1 MKVLVL
7 GGRGF
12 IGRYAVRALIAR
24 GHDVTIGTRKKR
36 GASSVAQLAYTTIS
50 LHKVTRC
57 VDWCDVVKPFDAVV
71 NCVGI
76 LRPRFRE
83 SYDEIHHWAPYRI
96 AKACAVYAKRF
107 VHVSALGLT
116 DNAESEFLRS
126 KLAGEFAI
134 AESKADYSIVRPS
147 ILDGKDGFG
156 SRWIRRVA
164 NWPIHFVPRDAR
176 GMLAPLAVEDLGEAI
191 AKLSEIRN
199 EPRYREVDLG
209 GRDER
214 TMSVYLL
221 AMRDEKLAPP
231 KVVHVPAIFVR
242 ALSHV
247 CDFLHV
253 TPLSWAHVQLMRRD
267 NRPDINLLP
276 ELLGREPRRVGK
288 LVVSGARL
296 GATHD
301 RPGVSHDRFS
311 ARSDLVPS
319 AGAD

>member
-12 IGRYAVRALIAR
+12 IGRYAVRALLAR
-24 GHDVTIGTRKKR
+24 GHDVTVGTRKKR
-36 GASSVAQLAYTTIS
+36 RASSLPELSYASVL
-50 LHKVTRC
+50 LHKVSRC
-57 VDWCDVVKPFDAVV
+57 IDWCDIVKPFDAVV

-83 SYDEIHHWAPYRI
+83 SYDEIHHWAPYRV
-96 AKACAVYAKRF
+96 AKACAVYGKRF

-134 AESKADYSIVRPS
+134 AESNADYSIVRPS
-147 ILDGKDGFG
+147 ILDGRDGFG

-164 NWPIHFVPRDAR
+164 NWPIHFVPNDAR

-191 AKLSEIRN
+191 ARLAEVRD

-214 TMSVYLL
+214 TIGVYLL
-221 AMRDEKLAPP
+221 AMRDENLAAP
-231 KVVHVPAIFVR
+231 KRINVPAWLVR
-242 ALSHV
+242 ATSHV
-247 CDFLHV
+247 CDLLHV

-267 NRPDINLLP
+267 NRPEINLLP

-288 LVVSGARL
+288 LVVSELRSRHDGFGAR
-296 GATHD
+296 G
-301 RPGVSHDRFS
+301 
-311 ARSDLVPS
+311 DLVPG

>member
-12 IGRYAVRALIAR
+12 IGRYTVRSLLAR
-24 GHDVTIGTRKKR
+24 GHEVTVGTRKKR
-36 GASSVAQLAYTTIS
+36 GACSVAGLSYATVS
-50 LHKVTRC
+50 LHRVMRV
-57 VDWCDVVKPFDAVV
+57 VDWCDVVKPYDAIV

-83 SYDEIHHWAPYRI
+83 SYDEIHHWAPYRM
-96 AKACAVYAKRF
+96 ARACAIFGKRF
-107 VHVSALGLT
+107 VHVSALGLS
-116 DNAESEFLRS
+116 DNAKSEFLRS

-164 NWPIHFVPRDAR
+164 NWPVQFVPADAI
-176 GMLAPLAVEDLGEAI
+176 GMLAPLAVEDLGDAI
-191 AKLSEIRN
+191 ARLVEIRD
-199 EPRYREVDLG
+199 EPRFREVDLG

-214 TMSVYLL
+214 TMATLL
-221 AMRDEKLAPP
+221 IALREEGLPMPKQIPVPGWLTRLA
-231 KVVHVPAIFVR
+231 
-242 ALSHV
+242 SHV
-247 CDFLHV
+247 CDLLHA

-267 NRPDINLLP
+267 NRPEINLLP
-276 ELLGREPRRVGK
+276 ELLGREPRRIG
-288 LVVSGARL
+288 RL
-296 GATHD
+296 WVHPLSTNTGGSRHHGTGS
-301 RPGVSHDRFS
+301 RG
-311 ARSDLVPS
+311 DLVPG

>member
-12 IGRYAVRALIAR
+12 IGRYAVRALLAR
-24 GHDVTIGTRKKR
+24 GHEVTVGTRKKR
-36 GASSVAQLAYTTIS
+36 RVSSVAALSYATVS
-50 LHKVTRC
+50 LHKVGRC
-57 VDWCDVVKPFDAVV
+57 VDWCDIVKPFDTVV

-83 SYDEIHHWAPYRI
+83 SYDEIHHWAPYRV
-96 AKACAVYAKRF
+96 AKACAVYGKRF
-107 VHVSALGLT
+107 VHVSALGLSDT
-116 DNAESEFLRS
+116 AESEFIRS

-134 AESKADYSIVRPS
+134 AESNADYSIVRPS
-147 ILDGKDGFG
+147 VLDGKDGFG

-164 NWPIHFVPRDAR
+164 NWPIHFVPNDAR

-191 AKLSEIRN
+191 ARLAEIRD
-199 EPRYREVDLG
+199 EPRYRDVDLG

-214 TMSVYLL
+214 TMGAYLL
-221 AMRDEKLAPP
+221 AIRRNDLPMPTR
-231 KVVHVPAIFVR
+231 VNVPAFLVR

-247 CDFLHV
+247 CDALHA
-253 TPLSWAHVQLMRRD
+253 TPLSWGHVQLMRRD

-276 ELLGREPRRVGK
+276 ELLAREPMRVGK
-288 LVVSGARL
+288 LIVSDARRGSRVSPSHHGAGAR
-296 GATHD
+296 G
-301 RPGVSHDRFS
+301 
-311 ARSDLVPS
+311 DLVPS

>member
-12 IGRYAVRALIAR
+12 IGRYAVRALLAR
-24 GHDVTIGTRKKR
+24 GHEVTVGTRKKNGSTDER
-36 GASSVAQLAYTTIS
+36 VSYLSVA

-57 VDWCDVVKPFDAVV
+57 VDWCDIVKPFDAVV

-83 SYDEIHHWAPYRI
+83 TYDEIHHWAPYRI
-96 AKACAVYAKRF
+96 AKACAVYGKRF

-116 DNAESEFLRS
+116 DTAESEFIRS

-134 AESKADYSIVRPS
+134 AESNADYSIVRPS
-147 ILDGKDGFG
+147 ILDAADGFG

-164 NWPIHFVPRDAR
+164 DWPIHFVPNDAR

-191 AKLSEIRN
+191 ARLCEVRN
-199 EPRYREVDLG
+199 ESRYREVEFG

-214 TMSVYLL
+214 TMGVYLRAIRSATL
-221 AMRDEKLAPP
+221 AKPR
-231 KVVHVPAIFVR
+231 VVNVPACLVR
-242 ALSHV
+242 AASHV
-247 CDFLHV
+247 CDLLHA
-253 TPLSWAHVQLMRRD
+253 TPLSWGHVQLMRRD

-276 ELLGREPRRVGK
+276 ELLGREPKRVGK
-288 LVVSGARL
+288 LVVSGVDAGARQ
-296 GATHD
+296 
-301 RPGVSHDRFS
+301 DRFGT
-311 ARSDLVPS
+311 RGDFVPS

>member
-12 IGRYAVRALIAR
+12 IGRYAVRSLLSR
-24 GHDVTIGTRKKR
+24 GHEVTVGTRKKR
-36 GASSVAQLAYTTIS
+36 DASSVAELSYVSVS
-50 LHKVTRC
+50 LHKVSRC
-57 VDWCDVVKPFDAVV
+57 VDWCDIVKPFDAVV

-96 AKACAVYAKRF
+96 AKACAVYGKRF
-107 VHVSALGLT
+107 IHVSALGLSDT
-116 DNAESEFLRS
+116 AKSEFIRS

-134 AESKADYSIVRPS
+134 AESNADYSIVRPS

-164 NWPIHFVPRDAR
+164 NWPIHFVPSDAR

-191 AKLSEIRN
+191 ARLAEIRN

-214 TMSVYLL
+214 AMRVYLL
-221 AMRDEKLAPP
+221 AMRDEKLHAPNCIR
-231 KVVHVPAIFVR
+231 VPAWLVR
-242 ALSHV
+242 AASHV
-247 CDFLHV
+247 CDFLHI

-288 LVVSGARL
+288 LVVSERRPSHNGLGAR
-296 GATHD
+296 G
-301 RPGVSHDRFS
+301 
-311 ARSDLVPS
+311 DLVPG

>member
-12 IGRYAVRALIAR
+12 IGRYAVRSLLMR
-24 GHDVTIGTRKKR
+24 GHEVTVGTRKKR
-36 GASSVAQLAYTTIS
+36 RVSSVSELSYATVS
-50 LHKVTRC
+50 LHKIGRC
-57 VDWCDVVKPFDAVV
+57 IDWCDIVKPFDAVV

-96 AKACAVYAKRF
+96 AKACAVYGKRF
-107 VHVSALGLT
+107 IHVSALGLT

-147 ILDGKDGFG
+147 VLDGNDGFG

-164 NWPIHFVPRDAR
+164 NWPIHFVPSDAR

-191 AKLSEIRN
+191 ARLAEVRDES
-199 EPRYREVDLG
+199 RYREVDLG

-214 TMSVYLL
+214 AMGVYLL
-221 AMRDEKLAPP
+221 AMRDEKLAAP
-231 KVVHVPAIFVR
+231 KRINVPAWLVR
-242 ALSHV
+242 AASHV

-288 LVVSGARL
+288 LVVSERRARHNGL
-296 GATHD
+296 G
-301 RPGVSHDRFS
+301 
-311 ARSDLVPS
+311 ARSDLVPG
-319 AGAD
+319 AGSD

>member
-12 IGRYAVRALIAR
+12 IGRYAVRSLLAR
-24 GHDVTIGTRKKR
+24 GHEVTVGTRKKR
-36 GASSVAQLAYTTIS
+36 GASSVAELSYASVS
-50 LHKVTRC
+50 LHKVSRC
-57 VDWCDVVKPFDAVV
+57 IDWCDIVKPFDAVV

-96 AKACAVYAKRF
+96 AKACAVYGKRF
-107 VHVSALGLT
+107 IHVSALGLSDT
-116 DNAESEFLRS
+116 AKSEFIRS

-134 AESKADYSIVRPS
+134 AESNADFSIVRPS
-147 ILDGKDGFG
+147 ILDAKDGFG

-164 NWPIHFVPRDAR
+164 NWPIHFVPKDAR

-191 AKLSEIRN
+191 ARLSEIRD

-214 TMSVYLL
+214 TMGVYLL
-221 AMRDEKLAPP
+221 AMRGEKLAPP
-231 KVVHVPAIFVR
+231 KVVNVPAIFVR

-253 TPLSWAHVQLMRRD
+253 TPLSWGHVQLMRRD

-276 ELLGREPRRVGK
+276 ELLGREPKRVGK
-288 LVVSGARL
+288 LVVSDGRRTSPSHHGAGAR
-296 GATHD
+296 G
-301 RPGVSHDRFS
+301 
-311 ARSDLVPS
+311 DLVPS